1 MAEQKAKARTLY
13 HSSLVKLGPVM
24 VTVKSDVSKSKF
36 SGKPNYCYLAIN
48 GEEFGYSFDSPACE
62 QFFTGQKGRS
72 FMIQAEGRDADAK
85 IIYLGEPGSQK
96 LAAPVTPPPP
106 AASAP
111 QPGLPPP
118 NVQPLAAPPRQ
129 PAATPPAA
137 GSPPPPPGANMTN
150 EEALK
155 QTKVFIARRASL
167 LKVAIV
173 AVHKLDVEFQKLAGR
188 KMSDDEFFWNTRLLY
203 MSAESQGLSI
213 RGGFAD
219 RMPTNIDLE
228 TLQIITKTPAAAA
241 ACPKCGGVH
250 AAVMC
255 PEDD

>member
-1 MAEQKAKARTLY
+1 MATDKPKAKTLY
-13 HSSLVKLGPVM
+13 HSALVKLGPVM

-36 SGKPNYCYLAIN
+36 AGKPDYCYLVIN
-48 GEEFGYSFDSPACE
+48 GEEFGYSFDSPACQ

-96 LAAPVTPPPP
+96 LAAPVTLPPAAQPPPVNQPPAQHAPPPP
-106 AASAP
+106 PPQQRQAA
-111 QPGLPPP
+111 
-118 NVQPLAAPPRQ
+118 
-129 PAATPPAA
+129 PAATPPTA
-137 GSPPPPPGANMTN
+137 GSPPPPPGANMSN

-173 AVHKLDVEFQKLAGR
+173 AVHSLDMEFQKLAGR

-203 MSAESQGLSI
+203 MSAESQGISI
-213 RGGFAD
+213 RAGFAD

-228 TLQIITKTPAAAA
+228 TLQIVKAAHQPPAA
-241 ACPKCGGVH
+241 
-250 AAVMC
+250 
-255 PEDD
+255 

>member
-1 MAEQKAKARTLY
+1 M
-13 HSSLVKLGPVM
+13 GPVM
-24 VTVKSDVSKSKF
+24 VTVKTEPTPSKF
-36 SGKPNYCYLAIN
+36 PGKPAYCYLQIN
-48 GEEFGYSFDSPACE
+48 GEEFGYSFDSPACQ

-96 LAAPVTPPPP
+96 LAAPVTPPP
-106 AASAP
+106 AA
-111 QPGLPPP
+111 QPPP
-118 NVQPLAAPPRQ
+118 VNQPPAQHAPPPPPQQRQAAPS
-129 PAATPPAA
+129 ATPPPAA
-137 GSPPPPPGANMTN
+137 GNPPPPPGATMTN

-173 AVHKLDVEFQKLAGR
+173 AVHSLDLEFQKLAGR

-203 MSAESQGLSI
+203 MSAESQGLAI

-228 TLQIITKTPAAAA
+228 TLQIVKAAHQPPAA
-241 ACPKCGGVH
+241 
-250 AAVMC
+250 
-255 PEDD
+255 

>member
-1 MAEQKAKARTLY
+1 
-13 HSSLVKLGPVM
+13 M
-24 VTVKSDVSKSKF
+24 VTVKTEPTPSKF
-36 SGKPNYCYLAIN
+36 PGKPAYCYLQIN
-48 GEEFGYSFDSPACE
+48 GEEFGYSFDSPACQ

-85 IIYLGEPGSQK
+85 IVYLGEPGSQK
-96 LAAPVTPPPP
+96 LAAPATPPP
-106 AASAP
+106 AA
-111 QPGLPPP
+111 QPPP
-118 NVQPLAAPPRQ
+118 QNVPPPVNQPPPRQAAPP
-129 PAATPPAA
+129 ATPPPAA
-137 GSPPPPPGANMTN
+137 GSPPPPPGATMTN

-155 QTKVFIARRASL
+155 QTKVFVAGRASL
-167 LKVAIV
+167 LKGAIV
-173 AVHKLDVEFQKLAGR
+173 AVQSLDLVFQKLSGG

-241 ACPKCGGVH
+241 ASC
-250 AAVMC
+250 
-255 PEDD
+255 

>member
-1 MAEQKAKARTLY
+1 MATDKPKAKNLF
-13 HSSLVKLGPVM
+13 HSGLAKMGPVM
-24 VTVKSDVSKSKF
+24 VTVKTEPTPSKF
-36 SGKPNYCYLAIN
+36 PGKPAYCYLQIN
-48 GEEFGYSFDSPACE
+48 GEEFGYSFDSPACQ

-96 LAAPVTPPPP
+96 LAAPVTPPP
-106 AASAP
+106 AA
-111 QPGLPPP
+111 QPPP
-118 NVQPLAAPPRQ
+118 VNQPPAQHAPPPPPQQRQAAPS
-129 PAATPPAA
+129 ATPPPAA
-137 GSPPPPPGANMTN
+137 GNPPPPPGATMTN

-173 AVHKLDVEFQKLAGR
+173 AVHSLDLEFQKLAGR

-203 MSAESQGLSI
+203 MSAESQGLAI

-228 TLQIITKTPAAAA
+228 TLQIVKAAHQPPAA
-241 ACPKCGGVH
+241 
-250 AAVMC
+250 
-255 PEDD
+255 

>member
-1 MAEQKAKARTLY
+1 MATDKPKAKNLF
-13 HSSLVKLGPVM
+13 HSGLAKMGPVM
-24 VTVKSDVSKSKF
+24 VTVKTEPTPSKF
-36 SGKPNYCYLAIN
+36 PGKPAYCYLQIN
-48 GEEFGYSFDSPACE
+48 GEEFGYSFDSPACQ

-85 IIYLGEPGSQK
+85 IVYLGEPGSQK
-96 LAAPVTPPPP
+96 LAAPVTPPP
-106 AASAP
+106 AA
-111 QPGLPPP
+111 QPPP
-118 NVQPLAAPPRQ
+118 VNQPPAQQRQAAPP
-129 PAATPPAA
+129 ATTPPP
-137 GSPPPPPGANMTN
+137 GCPPPPPGATMTN

-173 AVHKLDVEFQKLAGR
+173 AVHSLDLEFQKLAGR

-203 MSAESQGLSI
+203 MSAESQGLAI

-228 TLQIITKTPAAAA
+228 TLQIVKAAHQPPA
-241 ACPKCGGVH
+241 
-250 AAVMC
+250 
-255 PEDD
+255 

>member
-1 MAEQKAKARTLY
+1 MATDKPKAKTLF
-13 HSSLVKLGPVM
+13 HSGLAKMGQVM
-24 VTVKSDVSKSKF
+24 VTVKTEPRKSQF
-36 SGKPNYCYLAIN
+36 PGKPDYCYLQIN
-48 GEEFGYSFDSPACE
+48 GEEFGYSFDSPACQ

-106 AASAP
+106 VN
-111 QPGLPPP
+111 QPPAQHAPPP
-118 NVQPLAAPPRQ
+118 PPSQAA
-129 PAATPPAA
+129 PAATPQPA
-137 GSPPPPPGANMTN
+137 GSPPPPPGSTMTN

-167 LKVAIV
+167 LKVAIT
-173 AVHKLDVEFQKLAGR
+173 AVHKLDLEFKALTGR

-203 MSAESQGLSI
+203 MSAESQGLAI

-228 TLQIITKTPAAAA
+228 TLQIVKAAQQPPAA
-241 ACPKCGGVH
+241 
-250 AAVMC
+250 
-255 PEDD
+255 

>member
-36 SGKPNYCYLAIN
+36 QGKPDFCYLVIN
-48 GEEFGYSFDSPACE
+48 GEEFGYSFDSPACQ

-96 LAAPVTPPPP
+96 LAAPATPPPATQPPPP
-106 AASAP
+106 ANQPPAQQAP
-111 QPGLPPP
+111 P
-118 NVQPLAAPPRQ
+118 AAPPRQ
-129 PAATPPAA
+129 AAPPAA
-137 GSPPPPPGANMTN
+137 GSPPPPPGATMTN

-155 QTKVFIARRASL
+155 QTKVFVARRASL
-167 LKVAIV
+167 LKVALT
-173 AVHKLDVEFQKLAGR
+173 AVHHLSLEFQRVTGR

-203 MSAESQGLSI
+203 MSAESQGISI
-213 RGGFAD
+213 RAGFAD

-228 TLQIITKTPAAAA
+228 TLQIVKAAPQPPAA
-241 ACPKCGGVH
+241 
-250 AAVMC
+250 
-255 PEDD
+255 

>member
-1 MAEQKAKARTLY
+1 
-13 HSSLVKLGPVM
+13 M
-24 VTVKSDVSKSKF
+24 VTVKSDVMKSRF
-36 SGKPNYCYLAIN
+36 QGKPDYCYLVIN
-48 GEEFGYSFDSPACE
+48 GEEFGYSFDSPACQ

-96 LAAPVTPPPP
+96 LAAPATPPP
-106 AASAP
+106 AAQPP

-118 NVQPLAAPPRQ
+118 NIQPPAATPPRQAAPPST
-129 PAATPPAA
+129 PPPAA
-137 GSPPPPPGANMTN
+137 GSPPPPPGATMTN

-173 AVHKLDVEFQKLAGR
+173 AVHSLDLEFQKLAGR

-203 MSAESQGLSI
+203 MSAESQGLAI

-228 TLQIITKTPAAAA
+228 TLQIVKAALQPAS
-241 ACPKCGGVH
+241 
-250 AAVMC
+250 
-255 PEDD
+255 

>member
-1 MAEQKAKARTLY
+1 MATDKPKAKTLY
-13 HSSLVKLGPVM
+13 HSALVKLGPVM

-36 SGKPNYCYLAIN
+36 AGKPNYCYLVIN

-85 IIYLGEPGSQK
+85 ITYLGEPGSQK
-96 LAAPVTPPPP
+96 LAAPATPPP
-106 AASAP
+106 AAP

-118 NVQPLAAPPRQ
+118 NIQP
-129 PAATPPAA
+129 PAATPPRQAAPPATPPPAA
-137 GSPPPPPGANMTN
+137 GNPPPPPGAHMTN

-167 LKVAIV
+167 LKVAVV
-173 AVHKLDVEFQKLAGR
+173 AVHSLDLEFQKLAGR

-203 MSAESQGLSI
+203 MSAESQGLAI

-228 TLQIITKTPAAAA
+228 TLQIVKAAQTPPAA
-241 ACPKCGGVH
+241 
-250 AAVMC
+250 
-255 PEDD
+255 